1 MLNLKTREF
10 RNNIT
15 NYINSSDIPVEVK
28 YLAIKDICN
37 QLGSEANKAVAQ
49 EASELERLK
58 QAQEAVKEESE
69 AGEDGN

>member
-1 MLNLKTREF
+1 MDNYSVRTF
-10 RNNIT
+10 RSAIIS
-15 NYINSSDIPVEVK
+15 YINQSQLPTEVK
-28 YLAIKDICN
+28 LLAVKDIAS
-37 QLGSEANKAVAQ
+37 QLEAEANKAVAQ

>member
-37 QLGSEANKAVAQ
+37 QLGSEANKAVVQ

-58 QAQEAVKEESE
+58 QAQEVEKEESE
-69 AGEDGN
+69 AREDGN

>member
-1 MLNLKTREF
+1 MLNLKIREF

>member
-1 MLNLKTREF
+1 MDNYSVRTF
-10 RNNIT
+10 RSAIIS
-15 NYINSSDIPVEVK
+15 YINQSQLPAEVK
-28 YLAIKDICN
+28 LLAVKDIAS
-37 QLGSEANKAVAQ
+37 QLEIEANKAVAQ

>member
-1 MLNLKTREF
+1 MDNYSVRTF
-10 RNNIT
+10 RSAIIS
-15 NYINSSDIPVEVK
+15 YINQSQLPAEVK
-28 YLAIKDICN
+28 LLAVKDIAS
-37 QLGSEANKAVAQ
+37 QLEAEANKAVAQ